1 MKKKINFADKSFK
14 NMKKISLSILLI
26 VLILLPAHAVLKEKD
41 LDNTLSVLRVELK
54 DYHDELERQSGFMRE
69 QNQMVFEQTREIM
82 NKSSQNSLMLYSQ
95 KPDFVFDLTYA
106 CHEATEQFNQFK
118 KNVLPFQTMINRID
132 GEIARY
138 DSLINNLTDMPK
150 RMLSEQA
157 KIDRNVCLTLAVNIR
172 RSLKAN
178 SDQLSEYIQYYQRTE
193 NHLRYLHDYA
203 NKRYDEIQ
211 TSIFKNGGDNYFAIL
226 RHFGRWLRNT
236 SDAVSDKYK
245 PIKRTHSQWDIKVI
259 SFLFEM
265 ILVCALVALVFNM
278 LIFRFI
284 INRFK
289 QPEWL
294 KNKQKCVVLTTT
306 VVTWALILGIIRL
319 VFQEQNFIIMA
330 SGLLVGYAWL
340 LGVILISLLIRLNDT
355 QIWNALRVYAPLM
368 FIGFL
373 VISFRIILIPNNLVN
388 LIFPPILLVCTIWQ
402 WLVIH
407 RHNAN
412 IPKSDVFFSY
422 VSLIVFLAS
431 VICSWIGYTLL
442 SVQLLI
448 WWIMQLTCILTIT
461 CIRDYLKQWAERK
474 NYIKEPIDKTWF
486 FKLIYTVVLPV
497 LGIFSIIISI
507 YWAADVFNLS
517 DATWRIFRSKF
528 IDSKNFKIS
537 IFSIS
542 QVITLWF
549 VFSYINRTLQEAVK
563 LYFYRTD
570 KTSYSSRSMM
580 AKNVIQLLVW
590 GIWLLIS
597 LGIMHVNNTWL
608 VVVSGGLSTGI
619 GFAMKDII
627 ENIYYGISL
636 MAGRVKVG
644 DYIYCDGTRGR
655 VSSINF
661 TSTLIE
667 AVDGSVIAFQNSQL
681 FTKNYKNLTKNHGF
695 ELHILEVGVA
705 YGTNIKHCKEVL
717 VSALKKLDFLQK
729 GKEPN
734 IVLKSFD
741 DSAIN
746 LKILVWVPVLTQY
759 VDDGRILECVY
770 ETLQENNIE
779 IPFPQRDVHIIQS

>member
-1 MKKKINFADKSFK
+1 
-14 NMKKISLSILLI
+14 MKKISLLFLLAI
-26 VLILLPAHAVLKEKD
+26 LILLPAHAVLKEKD

-54 DYHDELERQSGFMRE
+54 DYHDDLERQSGFMKD
-69 QNQMVFEQTREIM
+69 QNKRVFEQTREIL

-106 CHEATEQFNQFK
+106 CHEATEQFNQFQ
-118 KNVLPFQTMINRID
+118 KNVMPFQSMVNRIN

-138 DSLINNLTDMPK
+138 DSLINNLSDMSK
-150 RMLSEQA
+150 SMLSDQA

-172 RSLKAN
+172 RSLKDH
-178 SDQLSEYIQYYQRTE
+178 SDQLAEYIQYYQRTE
-193 NHLRYLHDYA
+193 QHLKSLNDYA
-203 NKRYDEIQ
+203 NKRYKEIQ
-211 TSIFKNGGDNYFAIL
+211 TSIFRNGGDNYFTIL
-226 RHFGRWLRNT
+226 SNIRNRFRNT
-236 SDAVSDKYK
+236 TDIVSDKYK
-245 PIKRTHSQWDIKVI
+245 SIKQTHSQWDIKVI

-265 ILVCALVALVFNM
+265 ILFCALVAFILNVLVF
-278 LIFRFI
+278 RFVI
-284 INRFK
+284 SRFK

-294 KNKQKCVVLTTT
+294 KNKHKCVVLTAS
-306 VVTWALILGIIRL
+306 VVTWALILGIIRIIY
-319 VFQEQNFIIMA
+319 QDQNFIIMA

-355 QIWNALRVYAPLM
+355 QIWDALRIYAPLL

-373 VISFRIILIPNNLVN
+373 VISFRIILIPNDMVN
-388 LIFPPILLVCTIWQ
+388 LIFPPILLICTFWQ
-402 WLVIH
+402 WFVIL

-412 IPKSDVFFSY
+412 IPKIDVFY
-422 VSLIVFLAS
+422 TNVSLVVFIAS

-461 CIRDYLKQWAERK
+461 CIRDYLKQWSERR
-474 NYIKEPIDKTWF
+474 NYVKQPINKTWF
-486 FKLIYTVVLPV
+486 FKLIYTVILPV
-497 LGIFSIIISI
+497 MGIMSIIISI

-517 DATWRIFRSKF
+517 DTTWNIFRSRF
-528 IDSKNFKIS
+528 IDSKNIKVS

-542 QVITLWF
+542 QVIILWF
-549 VFSYINRTLQEAVK
+549 VFSYINRTVQEAVR
-563 LYFYRTD
+563 LHFYRTD
-570 KTSYSSRSMM
+570 KNSYSSRSMM
-580 AKNVIQLLVW
+580 AKNIIQLIVW
-590 GIWLLIS
+590 GAWLLFS
-597 LGIMHVNNTWL
+597 LGILHVNNTWL

-636 MAGRVKVG
+636 MTGRVKVG

-655 VSSINF
+655 VSSIGF
-661 TSTLIE
+661 TSTMLE
-667 AVDGSVIAFQNSQL
+667 AVDGSIIAFQNSQL

-705 YGTNIKHCKEVL
+705 YGTNIKQCKEVL
-717 VSALKKLDFLQK
+717 IAALKKLDFLQK

-770 ETLQENNIE
+770 ETLQENHIE
-779 IPFPQRDVHIIQS
+779 IPFPQRDVHIIQ

>member
-1 MKKKINFADKSFK
+1 
-14 NMKKISLSILLI
+14 MKKISLLWLLGI
-26 VLILLPAHAVLKEKD
+26 IFILPAHAVLKEKD

-54 DYHDELERQSGFMRE
+54 DYHDDLERQSGFMKE
-69 QNQMVFEQTREIM
+69 QNQRVFEQTRDIL

-118 KNVLPFQTMINRID
+118 KNVMPFQSMINRIN

-150 RMLSEQA
+150 MMLSDKA

-172 RSLKAN
+172 RTLKAN

-193 NHLRYLHDYA
+193 QHLQSLNDYA
-203 NKRYDEIQ
+203 NVRYKEIQ
-211 TSIFKNGGDNYFAIL
+211 NNIFRNGGDNYLVIL
-226 RHFGRWLRNT
+226 SNLNQWFRST
-236 SDAVSDKYK
+236 SNLVSDKYK
-245 PIKRTHSQWDIKVI
+245 SIKQTHSQWDIKII

-265 ILVCALVALVFNM
+265 IIICAIVAFLLNLAV
-278 LIFRFI
+278 FRFI
-284 INRFK
+284 ISRFR

-294 KNKQKCVVLTTT
+294 KNKHKCVVLTST
-306 VVTWALILGIIRL
+306 VVTWALILGIIRII
-319 VFQEQNFIIMA
+319 FQEQNFIIMA
-330 SGLLVGYAWL
+330 SGLLVEYAWL
-340 LGVILISLLIRLNDT
+340 LCVILISLLIRLNDT
-355 QIWNALRVYAPLM
+355 QIWDALRIYAPLM

-373 VISFRIILIPNNLVN
+373 VISFRIILIPNDMVN
-388 LIFPPILLVCTIWQ
+388 LIFPPVLLICAIWQ
-402 WLVIH
+402 WLVIY

-412 IPKSDVFFSY
+412 IPKVDVFYTY
-422 VSLIVFLAS
+422 VSLTVFVAS

-461 CIRDYLKQWAERK
+461 CIRDYLKQWSERR
-474 NYIKEPIDKTWF
+474 NYEKQPINKTWL
-486 FKLIYTVVLPV
+486 FKLIYTVILPV
-497 LGIFSIIISI
+497 MGIMSIIISI

-517 DATWRIFRSKF
+517 DTTWNIFRSHF
-528 IDSKNFKIS
+528 IDSKNIKVS
-537 IFSIS
+537 IFTIS
-542 QVITLWF
+542 QVVTLWF
-549 VFSYINRTLQEAVK
+549 IFSYINRTVQEA
-563 LYFYRTD
+563 LRLHFYRTD
-570 KTSYSSRSMM
+570 KSSYSSRSMM
-580 AKNVIQLLVW
+580 AKNIIQLVAW
-590 GIWLLIS
+590 GTWLLIS
-597 LGIMHVNNTWL
+597 LGIMHVNSTWL

-619 GFAMKDII
+619 GFAMKDIL
-627 ENIYYGISL
+627 ENIYYGVSL

-655 VSSINF
+655 VSSISF
-661 TSTLIE
+661 TSTMLE
-667 AVDGSVIAFQNSQL
+667 AVDGSIIAFQNSQL

-705 YGTNIKHCKEVL
+705 YGTNIKQCKQL
-717 VSALKKLDFLQK
+717 LIDALKKLDFLQK

-779 IPFPQRDVHIIQS
+779 IPFPQRDIHIIQ